1 MAEGLIP
8 FIYRAIKSRRRRD
21 QTFSRSLST
30 GSERWFG
37 LPSHRHHKLLQPPAI
52 KLGSFSEG
60 AAGQGAGVHHRRHR
74 SMEGFSAAEEISTP
88 EGGGSRQAK
97 EMVRFGSGRRVF
109 SCITGAN

>member
-8 FIYRAIKSRRRRD
+8 FIYRAIKRRRRRE
-21 QTFSRSLST
+21 QRYSRSLSA

-37 LPSHRHHKLLQPPAI
+37 LPSHHHHKLLQPPAI

-60 AAGQGAGVHHRRHR
+60 AAGQGAGVRHRRHR
-74 SMEGFSAAEEISTP
+74 SMEDFSTADEIFPP
-88 EGGGSRQAK
+88 EGGSSRPAK

-109 SCITGAN
+109 SCITGAT